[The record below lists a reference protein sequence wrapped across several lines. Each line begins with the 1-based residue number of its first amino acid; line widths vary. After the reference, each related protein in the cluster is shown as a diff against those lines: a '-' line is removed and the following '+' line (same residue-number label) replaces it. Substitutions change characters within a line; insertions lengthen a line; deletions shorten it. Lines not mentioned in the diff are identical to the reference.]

1 MCGEGKNYTGNVNMK
16 TLMNTAMKTIMKSSL
31 CALAALILASFA
43 ANATELDTT
52 LFAKKSDITVSGYA
66 GSTTLANFPVLVRL
80 AANSPTGFDYNDC
93 AADGSDLRFADAN
106 GDLIP
111 HEIDTWND
119 ASGESLVWVQVPTL
133 SGTATTFTMY
143 YGTDD
148 VSSLPAVTE
157 SDVWTGANFNAVW
170 HFSGS
175 DKESANGLTPSSS
188 DSSSTPPSYT
198 ATTFG
203 VGTCFKASNSTL
215 GYLVSDTWT
224 TLGTGGTLTL
234 STWSKYD
241 GPAYKYARMLSCM
254 SDWAKPAGW
263 ELTVQVG
270 VDEITVGSSNSSQ
283 FQYTASGVGPGS
295 GNVYLTVVYNAGG
308 NTQLYTNGV
317 LATEKSLNQ
326 VVKPT
331 EKLYIGSLNKSAN
344 RWNGSLDEIRI
355 HRDAES
361 ADWVKACYDTMAS
374 ASFLTMGAVAA
385 PSGVSAL
392 KIRANGATLSGTTAT
407 ITGRLSNLGT
417 GATSADVTLYY
428 GTSAN
433 VEAGTAVGPTN
444 LTDKA
449 DLSDTLTG
457 LTAGATYYYAYKAVN
472 NAPTPET
479 AWSATN
485 SLVVEAS
492 TRFSDTMVIATNN
505 CQMTV
510 TGAISEWGLGTTV
523 VELLVGT
530 SADNLASVQTVNLSQ
545 RPANDQVVFDPVTMP
560 VGTYV
565 VAIRATTTYNDIVWV
580 RETAA
585 TSQALSDTSTY
596 SWKGGKGDWADPAM
610 WTSSDTGAAGVPSA
624 ASSVE
629 FGDADSD
636 VTLAANV
643 TVASLTVSSVGTHAF
658 RSDKTMTT
666 RKLTGSVTM
675 SGTGGGTL
683 VLDSVKFESQ
693 ISDLAG
699 LNQLVIENMGWAE
712 AASSAATD
720 IVLVNGGTFYG
731 GNSSSS
737 QRTYGKLK
745 LVGGPNRI
753 SFSQYTSYGIRFASF
768 EAVSGS
774 GVPVVSIRESA
785 NTGDRPLVAF
795 DDATGIELVG
805 GDASL
810 ADATSKIPVC
820 PNFMLNDTDTLH
832 GKGACTI
839 VNGEVRKIPQST
851 MLTTLAGATETD
863 NVCLSSDCTLDADVT
878 VNAFLFQS
886 GNIDL
891 GGHTVTVRSGVFRE
905 GDGGMF
911 NKLIQNGVVKLG
923 RPDALGDGTNNEV
936 ARNKVDFAVDGNG
949 DPETVMLAHNAQ
961 QMGWNRYAT
970 YATFVGTFAA
980 PPNQNYSISDSMRG
994 TNAVVEMRGG
1004 QIRRSG
1010 DHGRKSLFRGVSG
1023 VGSINYQDKWNCGL
1037 WLGDLASAEDQE
1049 YYSTNSLAGRVVVG
1063 HGGVVKPGC
1072 VDYDG
1077 GRRGCFSIPYVTP
1090 NGDLPKLS
1098 ALEFRDG
1105 AKLKVTLR
1113 PDGTCS
1119 WLDASQTQSAGTFLD
1134 VTLAGDLVLEE
1145 AGRVKS
1151 GNGPWIVLKTG
1162 KETTGS
1168 FANAGAN
1175 GRGIQGYKVSYN
1187 VALPDGTYGVKVEKK
1202 GNAGTIIIVR

>member
-1 MCGEGKNYTGNVNMK
+1 MK

-31 CALAALILASFA
+31 CALAALFLASFA

-52 LFAKKSDITVSGYA
+52 LFAKKSDITISGYA
-66 GSTTLANFPVLVRL
+66 GSTPLANFPVLVRL
-80 AANSPTGFDYNDC
+80 AANSPDGFDYADC

-111 HEIDTWND
+111 HEIDTWKTD
-119 ASGESLVWVQVPTL
+119 GTSLVWVSVPSI

-143 YGTDD
+143 YGVED
-148 VSSLPAVTE
+148 VSELPAVTE
-157 SDVWTGANFNAVW
+157 SEVWIGANFNAVW

-175 DKESANGLTPSSS
+175 SKESANGLTPSSS
-188 DSSSTPPSYT
+188 DSSSTPPGYT

-234 STWSKYD
+234 STWSKFD
-241 GPAYKYARMLSCM
+241 GSSANYNRMLSCM

-263 ELTVQVG
+263 ELTIQNAS
-270 VDEITVGSSNSSQ
+270 VDQITVGSSNRSQ

-317 LATEKSLNQ
+317 LATAQSLNQ

-374 ASFLTMGAVAA
+374 ASFLTLGAVAA

-392 KIRANGATLSGTTAT
+392 KIRAYGATLSGTTAT

-449 DLSDTLTG
+449 DLSNTLPN

-472 NAPTPET
+472 NAPTSET

-485 SLVVEAS
+485 SFVVEAS

-530 SADNLASVQTVNLSQ
+530 SADNLAVVQTVNLSQ

-596 SWKGGKGDWADPAM
+596 TWKGGTGAWTDAAM
-610 WTSSDTGAAGVPSA
+610 WTTSDSGAAGVPSA

-699 LNQLVIENMGWAE
+699 LKQLVIENMGWAE

-820 PNFMLNDTDTLH
+820 PNFMLNDTDTLY

-863 NVCLSSDCTLDADVT
+863 NVCITNDFTLTEDVT

-923 RPDALGDGTNNEV
+923 RPDALGDGTNNDV

-1063 HGGVVKPGC
+1063 HGGIVKPGC
-1072 VDYDG
+1072 IDYDG

-1090 NGDLPKLS
+1090 QGDLPKLR

>member
-1 MCGEGKNYTGNVNMK
+1 MK
-16 TLMNTAMKTIMKSSL
+16 RLLASL
-31 CALAALILASFA
+31 LAAFA
-43 ANATELDTT
+43 ATAAMADALDTT
-52 LFAKKSDITVSGYA
+52 LFSMKSEMTIPGYA

-93 AADGSDLRFADAN
+93 AADGSDIRFADAN

-111 HEIDTWND
+111 HEIDTWNT
-119 ASGESLVWVQVPTL
+119 SGESLVWVSVPSV
-133 SGTATTFTMY
+133 SGTATAFTMY
-143 YGTDD
+143 YGAD
-148 VSSLPAVTE
+148 VSDLPAVTE

-188 DSSSTPPSYT
+188 DSSSTAPSYT

-234 STWSKYD
+234 STWAKFD
-241 GPAYKYARMLSCM
+241 GSSANYNRMLSCM

-263 ELTVQVG
+263 ELTIQNAS
-270 VDEITVGSSNSSQ
+270 VDQITVGSSNKSQ

-317 LATEKSLNQ
+317 LATAQSLNQ

-361 ADWVKACYDTMAS
+361 ADWVKACYDTMAN
-374 ASFLTMGAVAA
+374 ANFVAMGEALPVGGTIPLTVRLGGCTQTGTQAVIA
-385 PSGVSAL
+385 
-392 KIRANGATLSGTTAT
+392 
-407 ITGRLSNLGT
+407 GRLAQLGT
-417 GATSADVTLYY
+417 GANSATVTLEW
-428 GTSAN
+428 GTTDQLGN
-433 VEAGTAVGPTN
+433 TEPVGTYTAA
-444 LTDKA
+444 A
-449 DLSDTLTG
+449 DLSATLTG
-457 LTAGATYYYAYKAVN
+457 LTPAATYYYAFKAVN
-472 NAPTPET
+472 DAPTPET
-479 AWSATN
+479 AWTATN
-485 SLVVEAS
+485 SFIVDAS
-492 TRFSDTMVIATNN
+492 TKLSGASASAVN
-505 CQMTV
+505 CSVTV
-510 TGAISEWGLGTTV
+510 SGTVSAWGVGTTTA
-523 VELLVGT
+523 ELLFGS
-530 SADNLASVQTVNLSQ
+530 SASDLAVVQTTAAMSAA
-545 RPANDQVVFDPVTMP
+545 PAGGTIAFDPLTRP
-560 VGTYV
+560 VGTYSY
-565 VAIRATTTYNDIVWV
+565 AIRTITSYSGVVWTN
-580 RETAA
+580 ETAVGSV
-585 TSQALSDTSTY
+585 TLSDDATY
-596 SWKGGKGDWADPAM
+596 TWKGGAGAWTDAAM
-610 WTSSDTGAAGVPSA
+610 WTTSDSGAAGVPSA
-624 ASSVE
+624 ASTVK

-643 TVASLTVSSVGTHAF
+643 TVASLTVSSVGKHAF

-699 LNQLVIENMGWAE
+699 LKQLVIENMGWAE

-731 GNSSSS
+731 GTIYGSGPARSF
-737 QRTYGKLK
+737 GKLK

-753 SFSQYTSYGIRFASF
+753 SFNQYTSYGIRFASF
-768 EAVSGS
+768 EAVPGS

-805 GDASL
+805 GTASL

-878 VNAFLFQS
+878 VNALLFT
-886 GNIDL
+886 GANIDL

-923 RPDALGDGTNNEV
+923 RPDALGDGTNNSD
-936 ARNKVDFAVDGNG
+936 ARNKVDFTMDGNN
-949 DPETVMLAHNAQ
+949 DPEAGMLAHNA
-961 QMGWNRYAT
+961 MNAGWNRYAT

-1063 HGGVVKPGC
+1063 HGGIVKPGC
-1072 VDYDG
+1072 IDYDG

-1090 NGDLPKLS
+1090 QGDLPKLS

-1105 AKLKVTLR
+1105 ARLKVTLR

-1119 WLDASQTQSAGTFLD
+1119 WLDASQTQSAGAFLD

-1145 AGRVKS
+1145 AGHCRV
-1151 GNGPWIVLKTG
+1151 GNGPWVVLKTG
-1162 KETTGS
+1162 KPATGY
-1168 FANAGAN
+1168 FANAKRSGT
-1175 GRGIQGYKVSYN
+1175 GLTGYKVDYN
-1187 VALPDGTYGVKVEKK
+1187 VALSDGTYAVTVSKRNLCTV
-1202 GNAGTIIIVR
+1202 IVVR